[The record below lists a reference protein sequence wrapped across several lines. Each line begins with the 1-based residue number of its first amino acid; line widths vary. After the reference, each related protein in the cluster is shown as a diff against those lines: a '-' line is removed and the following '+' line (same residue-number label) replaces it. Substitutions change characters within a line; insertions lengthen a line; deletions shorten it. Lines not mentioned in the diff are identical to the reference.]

1 MINLYSITSE
11 NNKENNEKWPYIPNH
26 PYKILII
33 GDFGS
38 RKSKTL
44 INLIKEQDYDYAI
57 DKINLYAK
65 DLNKPKYKFL
75 IEMRKY
81 AGIKHYDDTSAF
93 TECSNTIDDV
103 YENTDDYNL
112 SGERKR
118 KKLIVHYC
126 RYYGQ

>member
-11 NNKENNEKWPYIPNH
+11 NNKENNEKWPYIPNY
-26 PYKILII
+26 PYKILIT

-93 TECSNTIDDV
+93 IECSNTIDDV